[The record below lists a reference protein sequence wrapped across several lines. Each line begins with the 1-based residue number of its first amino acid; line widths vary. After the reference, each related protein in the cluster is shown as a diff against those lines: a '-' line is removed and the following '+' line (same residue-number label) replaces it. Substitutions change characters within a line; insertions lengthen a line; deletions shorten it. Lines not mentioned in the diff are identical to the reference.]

1 MDFNILRLETKNQR
15 TFMSSKG
22 KYKELFEKIRELID
36 KGHTVTFIRNYV
48 RVSNPNI
55 TDRVYN
61 RIYESVI
68 RPIQQELITN
78 RDLMQIQHFARYDRD
93 RDTMLKEIEIAEQSN
108 IFQLD
113 PPSIFKAAEMYGGL
127 LDMIRQKEKLF
138 GLHKKIFK
146 VKLRKYVGEQLNGFG
161 EMKINAL
168 TSEEQ
173 VDLLRL
179 LKKAKS
185 DEYIPIQF
193 AANIPQEADY
203 VYEEKDEFTPIPI
216 LVEEI
221 EEKRV
226 YTHRSLQEELR
237 HKSTIQV
244 GENQK

>member
-1 MDFNILRLETKNQR
+1 MDFNILQLKTNNQR
-15 TFMSSKG
+15 TYMSSKG
-22 KYKELFEKIRELID
+22 KYKELFEKITELIY

-48 RVSNPNI
+48 RESNPNI
-55 TDRVYN
+55 TDQVYN

-93 RDTMLKEIEIAEQSN
+93 RDTMLKEIENAETSN
-108 IFQLD
+108 IFKLD
-113 PPSIFKAAEMYGGL
+113 PLSVYKAAEMYGNL

-146 VKLRKYVGEQLNGFG
+146 IRLRKYVGEQLSGLGSMNV
-161 EMKINAL
+161 NAL
-168 TSEEQ
+168 SPDEQ

-193 AANIPQEADY
+193 NVSDLPQEADY
-203 VYEEKDEFTPIPI
+203 IRGEEEFVPVPI
-216 LVEEI
+216 LIEEI
-221 EEKRV
+221 EDKPV
-226 YTHRSLQEELR
+226 YTHSSLQQELR
-237 HKSTIQV
+237 HKSMIQI